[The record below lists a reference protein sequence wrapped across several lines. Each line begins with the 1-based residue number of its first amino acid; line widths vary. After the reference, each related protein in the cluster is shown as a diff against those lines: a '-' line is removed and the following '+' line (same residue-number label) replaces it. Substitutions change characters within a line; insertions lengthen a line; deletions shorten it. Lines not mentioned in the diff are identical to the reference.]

1 MLLGGGLSVVS
12 TVFAVA
18 VGEMKKTVPM
28 GDTLIAACGILPVML
43 VMLAVMLPVQ
53 LKYGGEKGRM
63 ATIVMVG
70 GVFVVAIVLARAA
83 QWLGIDVE
91 EFLEKLQMMDAGTG
105 AAVAVAVAAVAL
117 LVSVRASI
125 SIMEKKEF

>member
-1 MLLGGGLSVVS
+1 M
-12 TVFAVA
+12 
-18 VGEMKKTVPM
+18 
-28 GDTLIAACGILPVML
+28 
-43 VMLAVMLPVQ
+43 
-53 LKYGGEKGRM
+53 
-63 ATIVMVG
+63 
-70 GVFVVAIVLARAA
+70 AIVLARAA

-105 AAVAVAVAAVAL
+105 AAVAVAVAVVAL

>member
-1 MLLGGGLSVVS
+1 
-12 TVFAVA
+12 
-18 VGEMKKTVPM
+18 
-28 GDTLIAACGILPVML
+28 
-43 VMLAVMLPVQ
+43 
-53 LKYGGEKGRM
+53 M
-63 ATIVMVG
+63 A
-70 GVFVVAIVLARAA
+70 
-83 QWLGIDVE
+83 GIDVE